1 MVVHSE
7 AKLTKTCGLYY
18 STESKSVVQR
28 ELPGCEDP
36 DLENG
41 SKLGA
46 KSRKSLGTAKGA
58 ASMYSKKDETLVA
71 RIILS
76 HNYLWVF
83 DRTLIDE
90 NLDTVLDGKPEERV
104 WLVVSSHKVP
114 EYVFPT
120 VRLHL
125 NDVVKFG
132 RVRFRV
138 REIVSRQYNDDHH
151 RL

>member
-1 MVVHSE
+1 
-7 AKLTKTCGLYY
+7 
-18 STESKSVVQR
+18 
-28 ELPGCEDP
+28 
-36 DLENG
+36 
-41 SKLGA
+41 
-46 KSRKSLGTAKGA
+46 
-58 ASMYSKKDETLVA
+58 MYSKKDETLVA